1 MRLWGRKTRTLWLK
15 PRELFRGNYIS
26 KAIIIEHFGT
36 NVWFFS
42 NLPRA
47 FWPFWVEGSN
57 FRAAIKGK
65 VDVAYSRV
73 RENRFPELGGF
84 NFCALWFQTRV
95 FQGVLRRSR
104 AFQNVPRRSRALHGV
119 RRRSKTFQ
127 SAPRRSKAFL
137 AVPGYSWAFQVVPG
151 RSSTFQGVPER
162 SCAFQRVPERT
173 RGATGSAAL

>member
-1 MRLWGRKTRTLWLK
+1 M
-15 PRELFRGNYIS
+15 
-26 KAIIIEHFGT
+26 
-36 NVWFFS
+36 
-42 NLPRA
+42 
-47 FWPFWVEGSN
+47 EGSN

-127 SAPRRSKAFL
+127 GAPRRSRRSRTFLSVPKRSRAFL
-137 AVPGYSWAFQVVPG
+137 AIHGYSCFLEPSVRLLAVLGGGFG
-151 RSSTFQGVPER
+151 F
-162 SCAFQRVPERT
+162 SCVHKGKSLRRELKGSRT
-173 RGATGSAAL
+173 SAS